1 MNIKNLIFCFWQRL
15 KQITPR
21 QTDLNLTALVAK
33 FHEKQ
38 IEMEKTAFK
47 EKYEDEEANTMKLM
61 GQRQDLI
68 RKYKEKQAKKSD
80 MLAKIQ

>member
-1 MNIKNLIFCFWQRL
+1 MFYCSQRL
-15 KQITPR
+15 KQMTPR
-21 QTDLNLTALVAK
+21 QTDLNLTALVAR

-38 IEMEKTAFK
+38 IEMEKNAFR
-47 EKYEDEEANTMKLM
+47 ETYEEEEANTLKLM
-61 GQRQDLI
+61 GQRQELI

>member
-1 MNIKNLIFCFWQRL
+1 MFCCWQRL

-38 IEMEKTAFK
+38 IEMEKNAFR
-47 EKYEDEEANTMKLM
+47 EKFEEEEANTMKLM
-61 GQRQDLI
+61 DQRQELI
-68 RKYKEKQAKKSD
+68 RKYKDRQAKKSD